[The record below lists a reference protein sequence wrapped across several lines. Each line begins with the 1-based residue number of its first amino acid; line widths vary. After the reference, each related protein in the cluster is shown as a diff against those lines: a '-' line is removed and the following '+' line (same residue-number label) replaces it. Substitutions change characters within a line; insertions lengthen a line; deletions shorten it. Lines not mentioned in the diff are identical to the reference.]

1 MKHYTL
7 FILLI
12 VSALSVQAQTEVPQS
27 QKVNYFNHTQVSL
40 LIGEESEDQTR
51 KAMIPSF
58 QTVTGLRLGE
68 HFGIG
73 LGVGVEP
80 FRYVAFPVFM
90 SGYYFL
96 SDKKIAPYF
105 AAKAG
110 YAFAN
115 SHKRLA
121 ISSYY
126 YNGDFNNKGGLM
138 LNPEIG
144 FRIKMPYFDMTLSGG
159 YRFQHLE
166 SRISAKDSPYTYKHK
181 VDYHRVSIALGIMF

>member
-1 MKHYTL
+1 MKYLTL

-12 VSALSVQAQTEVPQS
+12 APALSVQA

-40 LIGEESEDQTR
+40 LVGEESEDKAR

-96 SDKKIAPYF
+96 SDKKTAPYF

-115 SHKRLA
+115 SHKRLDN
-121 ISSYY
+121 YY
-126 YNGDFNNKGGLM
+126 YYGDYTNKGGLM
-138 LNPEIG
+138 FNPEIG
-144 FRIKMPYFDMTLSGG
+144 LRIQMPYFDMTLSGG

-166 SRISAKDSPYTYKHK
+166 SKVSQKGSPYTYKHK
-181 VDYHRVSIALGIMF
+181 VDYHRVSVALGIMF